1 MLRFKNVVIWIAPHL
16 SDFRKVTESELYE
29 ALALRRGRSFDG
41 IYLSA
46 HCRIKYSDI
55 SNHITILDSVSG
67 ARSSN
72 QSRKRSKKQNVG
84 LCRVGSGEEGKT
96 ENGKKST

>member
-1 MLRFKNVVIWIAPHL
+1 M
-16 SDFRKVTESELYE
+16 TESELYE

-67 ARSSN
+67 ARSS
-72 QSRKRSKKQNVG
+72 KKKKLKTECRTVG
-84 LCRVGSGEEGKT
+84 VGGGEERKT
-96 ENGKKST
+96 ENGKRSM